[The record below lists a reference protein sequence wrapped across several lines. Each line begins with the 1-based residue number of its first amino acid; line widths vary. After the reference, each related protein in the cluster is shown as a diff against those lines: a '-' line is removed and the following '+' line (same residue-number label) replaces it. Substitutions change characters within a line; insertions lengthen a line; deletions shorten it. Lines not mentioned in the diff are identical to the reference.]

1 MKSIGISSTKF
12 LALFLMTLSYSQGL
26 IAQEEG
32 LNAINIQ
39 DLQGHLYFLSSDEL
53 DGRATADPSIHTAAR
68 YLAGELKKL
77 GFNAVDGDKDY
88 YQYYTMIKNEF
99 VWDSCMITMDHGGE
113 TATINEESFYFFPY
127 PQENI
132 NITGEVVFAGYGI
145 SLPGEEFDEYSGI
158 DVTDKIVVV
167 MDGAPLDEEGNSRI
181 EDVSI
186 SGYYRFF
193 YKLMTAQSAGAKAVI
208 YVYPPNSKYDNL
220 LDEQPGFGSFLSE
233 SIKMEGDDESGQMN
247 VIPGVT
253 TKLIM
258 TGREVAEHLLE
269 GTGKT
274 LADLQNKIDRELKP
288 GSFLIPDKKVTIQAR
303 VEESCL
309 EVPNIIGYL
318 EGSDPEYKHEVVVYS
333 AHFDHL
339 GSRSSEQIFNGADD
353 NASGSTALLE
363 LAEAYT
369 MLRQKPKRSILFLW
383 VSGEEI
389 GLFGSRFYSNNP
401 VIPLEN
407 TLVDI
412 NLDMVGRVKTDAD
425 TGSSVFMTDRETVFV
440 IGGHQSTG
448 LREINNKVFE
458 KMRLTPDYSLGDLEH
473 PDRLYYRS
481 DHFNFAR
488 NDVPALFFT
497 TGLHADYHTIRD
509 TYDRIDFE
517 KFLAVTRLAFMV
529 GYEVANRTERI
540 EVDNPFS
547 SWEQ

>member
-1 MKSIGISSTKF
+1 
-12 LALFLMTLSYSQGL
+12 
-26 IAQEEG
+26 
-32 LNAINIQ
+32 
-39 DLQGHLYFLSSDEL
+39 
-53 DGRATADPSIHTAAR
+53 
-68 YLAGELKKL
+68 
-77 GFNAVDGDKDY
+77 
-88 YQYYTMIKNEF
+88 
-99 VWDSCMITMDHGGE
+99 
-113 TATINEESFYFFPY
+113 
-127 PQENI
+127 
-132 NITGEVVFAGYGI
+132 
-145 SLPGEEFDEYSGI
+145 
-158 DVTDKIVVV
+158 
-167 MDGAPLDEEGNSRI
+167 
-181 EDVSI
+181 
-186 SGYYRFF
+186 
-193 YKLMTAQSAGAKAVI
+193 
-208 YVYPPNSKYDNL
+208 
-220 LDEQPGFGSFLSE
+220 
-233 SIKMEGDDESGQMN
+233 MEGDDESGQMN

-339 GSRSSEQIFNGADD
+339 GSRNSEQIFNGADD

-440 IGGHQSTG
+440 IGGHQSID

-458 KMRLTPDYSLGDLEH
+458 KMRLTPDYSLGDLDH